1 MIRLQNNM
9 ITIDKAFYSN
19 DKTILNVIIRT
30 DSPSSEPLSAIAR
43 LYITKEG
50 SDIGQYYDY
59 NKTLALSGV
68 SDILS
73 IDILKDLTKNAS
85 ITPDFYTTGITTVN
99 IEYLSTT
106 GSFST
111 YDNTEFYSHKL
122 NMISVNCDI
131 SNIQKMS
138 KKLTTYAFVEQ
149 MFISAL
155 DQGYIEDAK
164 LFYSE
169 LVKLSSFG
177 YSDVMQ
183 NNPNCEY

>member
-1 MIRLQNNM
+1 M

-19 DKTILNVIIRT
+19 DKTVLNVVLRT
-30 DSPSSEPLSAIAR
+30 DSTSAQPLSAITR
-43 LYITKEG
+43 LYVTKEG
-50 SDIGQYYDY
+50 SEAGQYYNY
-59 NKTLALSGV
+59 NKALALSGV
-68 SDILS
+68 SDIIS
-73 IDILKDLTKNAS
+73 IDISGDLTKNAS
-85 ITPDFYTTGITTVN
+85 VTPDFYTTGITTIN

-106 GSFST
+106 GSLST
-111 YDNTEFYSHKL
+111 YDSTEFYAHKL
-122 NMISVNCDI
+122 NMISTDCDI
-131 SNIQKMS
+131 SNIQKLS

-155 DQGYIEDAK
+155 EQGYMDDAK
-164 LFYSE
+164 AFYSE